1 MIDEIMLET
10 EEKMQRA
17 VNGLH
22 NAFGTVRTGRA
33 NAMVLDRIKV
43 DYYGVPTPINQMA
56 GVKTPDAHMLV
67 IEPWDKGVLGAIEH
81 AIMESD
87 LGVTPNNDGSVIRL
101 PFPALTEDRR
111 RELVKQCKEYA
122 EEARVAIRNAR
133 RDGNSHVAKSVKED
147 NLPEDEQRRAEA
159 EIQKLTDKYVAEVEA
174 VFKKK
179 EAEVMEI
186 LKAAFACRRIRCSE
200 LRAPRCI
207 VRSWLAWA
215 RLAAAC
221 LRGRA
226 GGGGA
231 VPAFAQCI
239 SDLPATLVRNR
250 VASSGSYERF
260 PSASRRFPRR
270 LAFPL
275 CKRLPM
281 NKTLDYIFPNP
292 PKGLDPAALDPQAI
306 PEHVAV
312 IMDGN
317 GRWAKKR
324 ALNRL
329 KGHKA
334 GIEAVRETIRCAS
347 DLGVRYLTIYSF
359 STENWK
365 RPQEEVVGLMDLFA
379 KTMLAEVDGL
389 HKENVRVRTIGD
401 LSALPAET
409 REAFEEAWLKTR
421 GNTGMTLVVAVNY
434 GSRQEI
440 LHAAEACVRRALAT
454 AAEGGDLTAP
464 LTEAEF
470 AQGLYTADIP
480 DPEVVIRTS
489 GEMRLSNYLLWQVAY
504 SEFVSTDVLWPDFNR
519 YEFLRCLLEFQSRDR
534 RFGAVK

>member
-1 MIDEIMLET
+1 
-10 EEKMQRA
+10 
-17 VNGLH
+17 
-22 NAFGTVRTGRA
+22 
-33 NAMVLDRIKV
+33 
-43 DYYGVPTPINQMA
+43 
-56 GVKTPDAHMLV
+56 
-67 IEPWDKGVLGAIEH
+67 
-81 AIMESD
+81 
-87 LGVTPNNDGSVIRL
+87 
-101 PFPALTEDRR
+101 
-111 RELVKQCKEYA
+111 
-122 EEARVAIRNAR
+122 
-133 RDGNSHVAKSVKED
+133 
-147 NLPEDEQRRAEA
+147 
-159 EIQKLTDKYVAEVEA
+159 
-174 VFKKK
+174 
-179 EAEVMEI
+179 
-186 LKAAFACRRIRCSE
+186 
-200 LRAPRCI
+200 
-207 VRSWLAWA
+207 
-215 RLAAAC
+215 
-221 LRGRA
+221 
-226 GGGGA
+226 
-231 VPAFAQCI
+231 
-239 SDLPATLVRNR
+239 
-250 VASSGSYERF
+250 
-260 PSASRRFPRR
+260 
-270 LAFPL
+270 
-275 CKRLPM
+275 M

-292 PKGLDPAALDPQAI
+292 PKGLDPAALDPRAI

-389 HKENVRVRTIGD
+389 HEENVRVRTIGD

-454 AAEGGDLTAP
+454 AAERGDPTAP

-470 AQGLYTADIP
+470 AEGLYTAGIP

-504 SEFVSTDVLWPDFNR
+504 SEFVATDVLWPDFNR

>member
-1 MIDEIMLET
+1 
-10 EEKMQRA
+10 
-17 VNGLH
+17 
-22 NAFGTVRTGRA
+22 
-33 NAMVLDRIKV
+33 
-43 DYYGVPTPINQMA
+43 
-56 GVKTPDAHMLV
+56 
-67 IEPWDKGVLGAIEH
+67 
-81 AIMESD
+81 
-87 LGVTPNNDGSVIRL
+87 
-101 PFPALTEDRR
+101 
-111 RELVKQCKEYA
+111 
-122 EEARVAIRNAR
+122 
-133 RDGNSHVAKSVKED
+133 
-147 NLPEDEQRRAEA
+147 
-159 EIQKLTDKYVAEVEA
+159 
-174 VFKKK
+174 
-179 EAEVMEI
+179 
-186 LKAAFACRRIRCSE
+186 
-200 LRAPRCI
+200 
-207 VRSWLAWA
+207 
-215 RLAAAC
+215 
-221 LRGRA
+221 
-226 GGGGA
+226 
-231 VPAFAQCI
+231 
-239 SDLPATLVRNR
+239 
-250 VASSGSYERF
+250 
-260 PSASRRFPRR
+260 
-270 LAFPL
+270 
-275 CKRLPM
+275 M

-292 PKGLDPAALDPQAI
+292 PKGLDPAALDPRAI

-389 HKENVRVRTIGD
+389 HEENVRVRTFGD

-440 LHAAEACVRRALAT
+440 LHAAEACVRRALET
-454 AAEGGDLTAP
+454 AAEGGDPTAP

-470 AQGLYTADIP
+470 AEGLYTAGIP

-504 SEFVSTDVLWPDFNR
+504 SEFVATDVLWPDFDR